1 MEISKHYLLATDGTS
16 FLSDKELFHVLQKH
30 KEELDMNTFNHKD
43 LSKIEQETEELFSE
57 VEDDFLLQEEDEY
70 DDEF

>member
-1 MEISKHYLLATDGTS
+1 
-16 FLSDKELFHVLQKH
+16 
-30 KEELDMNTFNHKD
+30 MNTFNHKD